1 MSNKLV
7 MARQP
12 IVDLNNTTIGYEFF
26 YRDNEG
32 KGNFSDPRFA
42 TSSVLVNILNQVGVD
57 KSIGDAKAFI
67 NISGDILLTDILY
80 NLPKD
85 HFVFELAADI
95 HMGKKE
101 VANLEQLHERG
112 YVFALDNTRFDENYI
127 GNFGPILPYISY
139 VKFDTVQTDIESL
152 QKNLA
157 LFEGKIL
164 IAQKIE
170 FQEVFDAYKEMGFQ
184 YFQGY
189 FIAEIF
195 TIEQN
200 RLDPKHL
207 GVIRIFNM
215 LQSEYQIE
223 DISKEFELHNELTLQ
238 LLQFVKSI
246 PGFDLSG
253 SPSIQE
259 IINRV
264 GTDKLKQWL
273 MMIIYSRSSK
283 NVAASKS
290 QHSIMVQNRIDT
302 MIGILTKLEAPKD
315 SKLLEQARLVALLS
329 LLDNVF
335 EIEIEKTLKA
345 FDLDFEVEGALIGRK
360 GMLGNLLSI
369 AIAIEEGNFA
379 TMQELLGKLEL
390 DVEDIEDILNKS
402 LDAAKE

>member
-1 MSNKLV
+1 MSSKLV
-7 MARQP
+7 MAKQP

-26 YRDNEG
+26 YRDDQG
-32 KGNFSDPRFA
+32 GRNFTDPRFA

-57 KSIGDAKAFI
+57 NSIGDAKAFI

-101 VANLEQLHERG
+101 IANLEQLHESG
-112 YVFALDNTRFDENYI
+112 YIFALDNARFDENYI

-139 VKFDTVQTDIESL
+139 VKFDTVQTDIENL
-152 QKNLA
+152 QNNIA
-157 LFEGKIL
+157 LFDDKVL

-170 FQEVFDAYKEMGFQ
+170 FQEVFDAYKEMDFQ

-189 FIAEIF
+189 FIAEIY
-195 TIEQN
+195 TMEQN

-207 GVIRIFNM
+207 GIIRIFNM
-215 LQSEYQIE
+215 LQSDYQID

-238 LLQFVKSI
+238 LLQYVKSI
-246 PGFDLSG
+246 PKFDLSG
-253 SPSIQE
+253 TPSIKE
-259 IINRV
+259 IITRV
-264 GTDKLKQWL
+264 GTVKLRQWL

-283 NVAASKS
+283 NVDSTKS
-290 QHSIMVQNRIDT
+290 QYSIMIQNRVDT
-302 MIGILTKLEAPKD
+302 MLGIL
-315 SKLLEQARLVALLS
+315 SKLKTEQSDKLQEQARLVALLS

-335 EIEIEKTLKA
+335 DVEIEKTLKA
-345 FDLDFEVEGALIGRK
+345 FDLDFAVEGALIGRE
-360 GMLGNLLSI
+360 GILGTLLEI
-369 AIAIEEGNFA
+369 AITIEEGNFA
-379 TMQELLGKLEL
+379 TMQELLGKLDL
-390 DVEDIEDILNKS
+390 NVEDIEDILNKS